1 MAAFSQL
8 SLPSQDFAIHRHQG
22 PPIHNDSSS
31 LVDLSVKSYTVLM
44 KEMQEESGP
53 IARFISFLLGVLSE
67 PIFVVGLTVQNL

>member
-1 MAAFSQL
+1 MLGSLASATLTSSFFFVSDSGAFDGGVFQL

-53 IARFISFLLGVLSE
+53 
-67 PIFVVGLTVQNL
+67 